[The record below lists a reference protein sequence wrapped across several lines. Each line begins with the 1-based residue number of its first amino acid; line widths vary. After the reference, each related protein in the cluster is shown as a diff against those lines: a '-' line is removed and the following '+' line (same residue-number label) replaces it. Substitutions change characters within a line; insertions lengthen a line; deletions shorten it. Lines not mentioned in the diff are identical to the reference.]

1 MDISEPVRAA
11 LSPQD
16 LVSIARLAQDYPSVA
31 AMEAAVRAA
40 RTAQRFSVT
49 EVLRLHA
56 AGLVSDAEARE
67 SLGWGRRQPLDRPGP
82 GPTPRPTAAPH
93 PPAVAK
99 TLVAPVVE
107 ASPLPPPPAPAR
119 PRRWPASHPADAV
132 IRFCWAMIWRFT
144 AVLILVL
151 LIDGAFWLLLNRA
164 EIILATL
171 AVTVIGYL
179 THAWR
184 RRGFGG
190 ALWRAVAAGFAV
202 AWGAAG
208 LIASASAY
216 AIAAGFALCVL
227 EPAVALAAGRQGS
240 N

>member
-1 MDISEPVRAA
+1 MATTETARAA

-16 LVSIARLAQDYPSVA
+16 LVSIARLAQDYPSVS

-40 RTAQRFSVT
+40 HTAQRFSVT

-56 AGLVSDAEARE
+56 AGLISDDEARE
-67 SLGWGRRQPLDRPGP
+67 YLGWGQRQPPGTP
-82 GPTPRPTAAPH
+82 ARTWPRPIAPLH
-93 PPAVAK
+93 PCAVSK
-99 TLVAPVVE
+99 TPVVAAVG
-107 ASPLPPPPAPAR
+107 ASPLPPPSAPANAR
-119 PRRWPASHPADAV
+119 CWPASHRADAV
-132 IRFCWAMIWRFT
+132 IRFCWAIIWRFT

-151 LIDGAFWLLLNRA
+151 LIDGAFWLLLNRV

-171 AVTVIGYL
+171 AVMAIGFL

-208 LIASASAY
+208 LIAPASAY

-227 EPAVALAAGRQGS
+227 EPAVVLAAGRRGS
-240 N
+240 A